1 MGRLGRGVPDVAGD
15 ADPSTGYQVRLVGGQ
30 MEVIGGT
37 SAVSPLW
44 AGLIARVNQRLAKLG
59 KPLAGF
65 VNPLLFGVIAG
76 SGVFHDIVTGN
87 NDIEGLGKY
96 KAGKGWDACTGL
108 GTPDGTKL
116 LAALGG

>member
-1 MGRLGRGVPDVAGD
+1 MAGD
-15 ADPSTGYQVRLVGGQ
+15 ADPRTGYQVRLVGGDPD
-30 MEVIGGT
+30 VIGGT

-44 AGLIARVNQRLAKLG
+44 AGLIARINQRLTSRG

-65 VNPLLFGVIAG
+65 INPLLFNTPATAG
-76 SGVFHDIVTGN
+76 IFHDVVQGD

-96 KAGKGWDACTGL
+96 KARKGWDGCTGL

-116 LAALGG
+116 MAALGG